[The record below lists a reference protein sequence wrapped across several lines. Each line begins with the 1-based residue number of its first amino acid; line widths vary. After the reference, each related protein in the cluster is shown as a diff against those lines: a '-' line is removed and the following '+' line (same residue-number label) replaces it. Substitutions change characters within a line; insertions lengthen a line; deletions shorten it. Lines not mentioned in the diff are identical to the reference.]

1 MTDEKRKR
9 TEAEEAAA
17 RAAAHT
23 GRPEQF
29 TEGFQTGYDQARDTP
44 EELLGP
50 NFARGIAAEDAPGPQ
65 RYGRFSQGA
74 EQEGETP
81 EKVAERRFSD
91 SAGEKKPDRD

>member
-1 MTDEKRKR
+1 M
-9 TEAEEAAA
+9 
-17 RAAAHT
+17 
-23 GRPEQF
+23 
-29 TEGFQTGYDQARDTP
+29 
-44 EELLGP
+44 LGP